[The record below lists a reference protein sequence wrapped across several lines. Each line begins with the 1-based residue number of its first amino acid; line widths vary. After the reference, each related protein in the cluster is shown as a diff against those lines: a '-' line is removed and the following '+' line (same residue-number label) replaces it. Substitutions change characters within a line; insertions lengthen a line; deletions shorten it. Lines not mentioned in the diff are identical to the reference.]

1 MQTDTLSSILGKRA
15 SLRSLACDFA
25 ANPGGA
31 SRPLACSASAH
42 NEMDVVFSVG
52 IRSQCDDT
60 ADASA
65 FSSGGC
71 SSVDPCISNN
81 CDGTKATCKRKG
93 ASFTCE
99 CVSGYTGAGTTGT
112 CVDIDECAV
121 GCHTCS
127 AAQTCINRNLHTNP
141 WKRFDCVDTLV
152 AYNSFISETTQTQTL
167 MTWAYAAS
175 PNTCFT
181 HRQLVW
187 HAGLGYF
194 FFLGGWGGVCASGA
208 ATYTCRSWVYRVQ
221 PGSAVTQLADAPWAA
236 RDRFGAVYFQNK
248 IWILGGECGS
258 SLNSYQNLYNDVWSS
273 ADGVT
278 WEQVMANAP
287 WSPRCF
293 HSSSVLIWRHQI
305 WVFGGDKSYS
315 SSVMDVWA
323 SPDGIDWSSYG
334 VFSAGARG
342 SVAAGLLGVEGN
354 RVCIVAGGGTYSI
367 GSTSVVLTTE
377 DGMLWQQ
384 AGAPYH
390 HAPAVLPSVCSPPPL
405 FHRSQIRLPV
415 LAPSIPP
422 CPLAGTSRCSRG
434 AGACML
440 GAAR

>member
-65 FSSGGC
+65 FSAGGC

-99 CVSGYTGAGTTGT
+99 CVTGYTGAGTTGT
-112 CVDIDECAV
+112 CVDIDECAM

-342 SVAAGLLGVEGN
+342 SVAAGLLGVEGD

-390 HAPAVLPSVCSPPPL
+390 HASAVLPSVCSPPPL

-422 CPLAGTSRCSRG
+422 CPPAGTSRCSRG